1 MLHIKK
7 IFLSRLLLEHFD
19 PSKTLIVVADTCST
33 GIGGVLL
40 QRDAY
45 GHERAVYHISQS
57 LTDSQRNYS
66 QLEKEALALVT
77 AVERFH
83 KFVWGRKFILQTD
96 HKPLVALLQSEDTK
110 GLKPTTAR
118 LKRWAIRLL
127 GYDFEIEY
135 VHSQDFGQADA
146 LSRLIQKFR
155 HDNSE
160 DLQVAC
166 VRAVE
171 NEIQRIRDFSID
183 KFGEELRLKLR
194 SATSTDPDLQAI
206 MEAIRNNKTPTISS
220 PTVEHYKKRLDFLS
234 IVDDTLLFGDRV
246 IIPQGIQASILL
258 SLHKGHPGIRR
269 MKQLAR
275 EYIYWPKLSEDIER
289 IVKRCDPCALTRK
302 LPVKISISPW
312 PIPSKPLER
321 LYVDYAR
328 PIDGQY
334 LLVFVDAFSKFI
346 EVAITPTI
354 SAARTIEICRE
365 IFSRWSA

>member
-1 MLHIKK
+1 
-7 IFLSRLLLEHFD
+7 
-19 PSKTLIVVADTCST
+19 
-33 GIGGVLL
+33 
-40 QRDAY
+40 
-45 GHERAVYHISQS
+45 
-57 LTDSQRNYS
+57 
-66 QLEKEALALVT
+66 
-77 AVERFH
+77 
-83 KFVWGRKFILQTD
+83 
-96 HKPLVALLQSEDTK
+96 
-110 GLKPTTAR
+110 
-118 LKRWAIRLL
+118 
-127 GYDFEIEY
+127 
-135 VHSQDFGQADA
+135 
-146 LSRLIQKFR
+146 
-155 HDNSE
+155 
-160 DLQVAC
+160 
-166 VRAVE
+166 VE

-183 KFGEELRLKLR
+183 KFEEELRLKLK

-206 MEAIRNNKTPTISS
+206 MEAIRSNKTPTISS

-234 IVDDTLLFGDRV
+234 IVDDILLFGDRV

-321 LYVDYAR
+321 LHVDYAG

-346 EVAITPTI
+346 EVAI
-354 SAARTIEICRE
+354 SGQLFLQHAQ
-365 IFSRWSA
+365 